1 KIIDAAEG
9 RNLEEVETAMLKAAS
24 GGGKGIPSLGQDVRK
39 KRRTEIEYLNGHVS
53 EKGRTL
59 GIPTPF
65 NDRIVQI
72 VKELGIGFESNPSH
86 LKPLEEMLP

>member
-53 EKGRTL
+53 
-59 GIPTPF
+59 
-65 NDRIVQI
+65 
-72 VKELGIGFESNPSH
+72 
-86 LKPLEEMLP
+86 

>member
-1 KIIDAAEG
+1 MDTYPRK
-9 RNLEEVETAMLKAAS
+9 VE
-24 GGGKGIPSLGQDVRK
+24 
-39 KRRTEIEYLNGHVS
+39 
-53 EKGRTL
+53 TL

-86 LKPLEEMLP
+86 LTPLEEMLP

>member
-1 KIIDAAEG
+1 
-9 RNLEEVETAMLKAAS
+9 MAAS
-24 GGGKGIPSLGQDVRK
+24 VAGKGIHERGQDVRK
-39 KRRTEIEYLNGHVS
+39 SRRNEMEYLNGHVS